1 MGPFLLDANVLIAL
15 AWPAHE
21 FHDRVGQW
29 FARHSRARW
38 ATCPF
43 TEAAFVRV
51 LSNPA
56 FSAHALTV
64 ANALLV
70 LESNRNLPHHQ
81 FWPDSI
87 PVVDAVKNVEHL
99 TGHRQITDGYLVG
112 LAVHHRGKLAS
123 LVEGIREWGIEA
135 ALEVIE

>member
-21 FHDRVGQW
+21 FHDRVGRW
-29 FARHSRARW
+29 FARHSRAGW

-56 FSAHALTV
+56 FSANAVTV

-70 LESNRNLPHHQ
+70 LESNVNLPHHH

-87 PVVDAVKNVEHL
+87 PVADVLKNFERL
-99 TGHRQITDGYLVG
+99 TGHRQITDAYLVG
-112 LAVHHRGKLAS
+112 LAAHHRAKFATLDKGT
-123 LVEGIREWGIEA
+123 RTWGFEA
-135 ALEVIE
+135 TVEVIE